1 MSGSSEI
8 NDFPSAESIGSLGV
22 KPLLEDHESDG
33 DSGTGTSPLS
43 TRQHS
48 SNGESNE
55 DDLSAIDCRYLLYF
69 GDGNEDDNE
78 SSDDGNGA
86 DDDGTGDNK
95 DGNESSDQDDNG
107 GNVSG
112 NDGNEDGND
121 GNQGDEDTLDGR
133 RYHGRLIFTHRSPTV
148 FASITIRPR
157 HLQPHVCRIC
167 SRLVSTVTNLKTS
180 QQTSHS
186 SPVRASYG
194 VSFVSLNPGFCSDS
208 VIVDQLG
215 QLHYYPLI
223 WSSHRNS
230 FNARGTCSWNLR

>member
-8 NDFPSAESIGSLGV
+8 NDFPSAMSIGCLGV
-22 KPLLEDHESDG
+22 KPVLEDREFDG

-48 SNGESNE
+48 SSGESNE

-69 GDGNEDDNE
+69 GD
-78 SSDDGNGA
+78 SSGDG
-86 DDDGTGDNK
+86 DDGTADNE

-133 RYHGRLIFTHRSPTV
+133 RYHGRLLFTHRSPTV
-148 FASITIRPR
+148 FASITIRSR

-167 SRLVSTVTNLKTS
+167 SRLVSTARYRYSTVNLKTS
-180 QQTSHS
+180 Q
-186 SPVRASYG
+186 
-194 VSFVSLNPGFCSDS
+194 
-208 VIVDQLG
+208 
-215 QLHYYPLI
+215 
-223 WSSHRNS
+223 
-230 FNARGTCSWNLR
+230 

>member
-8 NDFPSAESIGSLGV
+8 NDFPPAMSIGSLWV

-33 DSGTGTSPLS
+33 DSGTGTLPLS

-133 RYHGRLIFTHRSPTV
+133 RYHGRLLFTHRSDTV
-148 FASITIRPR
+148 FASITIRSR
-157 HLQPHVCRIC
+157 YLQPHVCRIC
-167 SRLVSTVTNLKTS
+167 SRLVSTARYRYSTVNLKTS
-180 QQTSHS
+180 Q
-186 SPVRASYG
+186 
-194 VSFVSLNPGFCSDS
+194 
-208 VIVDQLG
+208 
-215 QLHYYPLI
+215 
-223 WSSHRNS
+223 
-230 FNARGTCSWNLR
+230 